1 MNASKPEADK
11 DMEKKKFLTKW
22 LHAISLE
29 ISSNPHFILLATSVS
44 FLPFLF
50 SV

>member
-29 ISSNPHFILLATSVS
+29 ISSNHAIKISLIYISLEYIL
-44 FLPFLF
+44 
-50 SV
+50 